1 MKKTHVP
8 CSLKIEEEAVRYD
21 LDNPTKRNTAK
32 LLQLFLT
39 ALGYFG
45 SVLVICDLYG
55 TNIRKGIFL
64 PLAIGGFLLA
74 SLLQF
79 LPKHSGKLTL
89 GFVLVL
95 LGMSALFSK
104 QIVLGFHA
112 IFNVVYQTAH
122 NTNIA
127 YFQIAKGVNITF
139 AATLTGTLVAEL
151 LAFLFAFFTIRK
163 PHFTLPTAVSFLL
176 AEPGLYLGIPVSV
189 PAMGLLLAYWGG
201 MLALRFPALWGREK
215 IRCTQR
221 TSAIGGS
228 LTALLILLVYGT
240 VSLTGTWQGY
250 SRPESDKLRRQ
261 EISESLAD
269 FDIQNLPQSIRKIAA
284 AIGMGNNQTVTLG
297 NTAKQR
303 IYDRTD
309 LKLMLDDLPES
320 TMYLKSYTGS
330 TYGKN

>member
-64 PLAIGGFLLA
+64 PLAVGGFLLA

-104 QIVLGFHA
+104 QVVLGFHA
-112 IFNVVYQTAH
+112 IFNVVYRNPILSCSEA
-122 NTNIA
+122 
-127 YFQIAKGVNITF
+127 
-139 AATLTGTLVAEL
+139 
-151 LAFLFAFFTIRK
+151 
-163 PHFTLPTAVSFLL
+163 PW
-176 AEPGLYLGIPVSV
+176 GLSV
-189 PAMGLLLAYWGG
+189 
-201 MLALRFPALWGREK
+201 
-215 IRCTQR
+215 
-221 TSAIGGS
+221 
-228 LTALLILLVYGT
+228 
-240 VSLTGTWQGY
+240 
-250 SRPESDKLRRQ
+250 
-261 EISESLAD
+261 
-269 FDIQNLPQSIRKIAA
+269 
-284 AIGMGNNQTVTLG
+284 
-297 NTAKQR
+297 
-303 IYDRTD
+303 
-309 LKLMLDDLPES
+309 
-320 TMYLKSYTGS
+320 
-330 TYGKN
+330 

>member
-127 YFQIAKGVNITF
+127 YFQIAKGANITF

-151 LAFLFAFFTIRK
+151 LREIQHRPVLSAF
-163 PHFTLPTAVSFLL
+163 HFPDVC
-176 AEPGLYLGIPVSV
+176 G
-189 PAMGLLLAYWGG
+189 
-201 MLALRFPALWGREK
+201 
-215 IRCTQR
+215 
-221 TSAIGGS
+221 
-228 LTALLILLVYGT
+228 
-240 VSLTGTWQGY
+240 
-250 SRPESDKLRRQ
+250 
-261 EISESLAD
+261 
-269 FDIQNLPQSIRKIAA
+269 
-284 AIGMGNNQTVTLG
+284 
-297 NTAKQR
+297 
-303 IYDRTD
+303 
-309 LKLMLDDLPES
+309 
-320 TMYLKSYTGS
+320 KSQC
-330 TYGKN
+330 

>member
-55 TNIRKGIFL
+55 TNIRKEIFL

-89 GFVLVL
+89 GFVLGAFGHVCPVFQTGRAGFSCHFQCGLPDGSQYKYRIFSDRQRGEHHFCGNADRHTCGGTAGISLCL
-95 LGMSALFSK
+95 LHHSK
-104 QIVLGFHA
+104 AAFHTAYRSFFPACRAGAVSRNPCQRSGNGAASGILGRHA
-112 IFNVVYQTAH
+112 
-122 NTNIA
+122 
-127 YFQIAKGVNITF
+127 G
-139 AATLTGTLVAEL
+139 
-151 LAFLFAFFTIRK
+151 
-163 PHFTLPTAVSFLL
+163 TAVSGTVGTGEDPLHT
-176 AEPGLYLGIPVSV
+176 AYL
-189 PAMGLLLAYWGG
+189 
-201 MLALRFPALWGREK
+201 
-215 IRCTQR
+215 
-221 TSAIGGS
+221 AIGGS

-261 EISESLAD
+261 EISEVWRISTFRICPRAFARSLRQSAWATTRLSPSET
-269 FDIQNLPQSIRKIAA
+269 LPNS
-284 AIGMGNNQTVTLG
+284 G
-297 NTAKQR
+297 
-303 IYDRTD
+303 
-309 LKLMLDDLPES
+309 
-320 TMYLKSYTGS
+320 YTTGQI
-330 TYGKN
+330 

>member
-64 PLAIGGFLLA
+64 PLAVGGFLLA

-127 YFQIAKGVNITF
+127 YFQIAKRANITF

-250 SRPESDKLRRQ
+250 SRPESDQ
-261 EISESLAD
+261 
-269 FDIQNLPQSIRKIAA
+269 AA
-284 AIGMGNNQTVTLG
+284 AAGDQ
-297 NTAKQR
+297 
-303 IYDRTD
+303 
-309 LKLMLDDLPES
+309 
-320 TMYLKSYTGS
+320 
-330 TYGKN
+330 

>member
-127 YFQIAKGVNITF
+127 YFQIAKGANITF

-163 PHFTLPTAVSFLL
+163 PHFTLPTAVSFP
-176 AEPGLYLGIPVSV
+176 ACRAGAVSRNPCQRSGNGTASGILGRHAGTAVS
-189 PAMGLLLAYWGG
+189 
-201 MLALRFPALWGREK
+201 
-215 IRCTQR
+215 
-221 TSAIGGS
+221 
-228 LTALLILLVYGT
+228 GT
-240 VSLTGTWQGY
+240 VGTGEDPLHTAY
-250 SRPESDKLRRQ
+250 LRNRRFSHS
-261 EISESLAD
+261 IAD
-269 FDIQNLPQSIRKIAA
+269 SAGIRNSFPDRHMAGIQPSGIGQAA
-284 AIGMGNNQTVTLG
+284 A
-297 NTAKQR
+297 
-303 IYDRTD
+303 
-309 LKLMLDDLPES
+309 
-320 TMYLKSYTGS
+320 TGDQ
-330 TYGKN
+330 

>member
-64 PLAIGGFLLA
+64 PLAVGGFLLA

-127 YFQIAKGVNITF
+127 YFQIAKRANITF

-228 LTALLILLVYGT
+228 LTALLILLVYGA
-240 VSLTGTWQGY
+240 VSPDRHMAGGTAVRNRTSCGGRRSVKVWRISTFRICPRAFARSLRQSAWATTRLSPSETLPSSGYTTGQ
-250 SRPESDKLRRQ
+250 
-261 EISESLAD
+261 I
-269 FDIQNLPQSIRKIAA
+269 
-284 AIGMGNNQTVTLG
+284 
-297 NTAKQR
+297 
-303 IYDRTD
+303 
-309 LKLMLDDLPES
+309 
-320 TMYLKSYTGS
+320 
-330 TYGKN
+330 

>member
-64 PLAIGGFLLA
+64 PLAVGGFLLA

-127 YFQIAKGVNITF
+127 YFQIAKRANITF
-139 AATLTGTLVAEL
+139 AATLTAHLWRNCWHFSLPSSPFESRISHCLPQFLSCLQSRGCIWESLS
-151 LAFLFAFFTIRK
+151 AFRQWDCFWHTGAACWHCGFR
-163 PHFTLPTAVSFLL
+163 HCGDGRRSA
-176 AEPGLYLGIPVSV
+176 AHSV
-189 PAMGLLLAYWGG
+189 P
-201 MLALRFPALWGREK
+201 
-215 IRCTQR
+215 
-221 TSAIGGS
+221 
-228 LTALLILLVYGT
+228 
-240 VSLTGTWQGY
+240 
-250 SRPESDKLRRQ
+250 
-261 EISESLAD
+261 
-269 FDIQNLPQSIRKIAA
+269 PQSAVLS
-284 AIGMGNNQTVTLG
+284 QHC
-297 NTAKQR
+297 
-303 IYDRTD
+303 
-309 LKLMLDDLPES
+309 
-320 TMYLKSYTGS
+320 
-330 TYGKN
+330 

>member
-64 PLAIGGFLLA
+64 PLAVGGFLLA

-112 IFNVVYQTAH
+112 I
-122 NTNIA
+122 
-127 YFQIAKGVNITF
+127 
-139 AATLTGTLVAEL
+139 
-151 LAFLFAFFTIRK
+151 
-163 PHFTLPTAVSFLL
+163 
-176 AEPGLYLGIPVSV
+176 
-189 PAMGLLLAYWGG
+189 
-201 MLALRFPALWGREK
+201 
-215 IRCTQR
+215 
-221 TSAIGGS
+221 
-228 LTALLILLVYGT
+228 
-240 VSLTGTWQGY
+240 
-250 SRPESDKLRRQ
+250 
-261 EISESLAD
+261 
-269 FDIQNLPQSIRKIAA
+269 
-284 AIGMGNNQTVTLG
+284 
-297 NTAKQR
+297 
-303 IYDRTD
+303 
-309 LKLMLDDLPES
+309 
-320 TMYLKSYTGS
+320 
-330 TYGKN
+330 